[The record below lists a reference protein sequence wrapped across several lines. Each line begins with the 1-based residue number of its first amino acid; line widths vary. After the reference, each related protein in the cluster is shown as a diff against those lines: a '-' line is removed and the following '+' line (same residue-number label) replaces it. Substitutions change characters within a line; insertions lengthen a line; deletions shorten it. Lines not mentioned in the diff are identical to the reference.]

1 MDAGF
6 GTLSSVGPGFLHIPG
21 VGPHPGMDDGT
32 GDLLGDGTGFQHG
45 DGGRAGFTGIMGTT
59 I

>member
-21 VGPHPGMDDGT
+21 VGLHPGMDGGT
-32 GDLLGDGTGFQHG
+32 GETLLDGTGFLHG
-45 DGGRAGFTGIMGTT
+45 GGDRHGSTGIMGTT